1 MINKPMNAYIY
12 LFFIGWLPR
21 FQRIGMIFIP
31 LLMDRLD
38 GVARSIRRNS
48 PWLYTGYAPG
58 LGARRVANVN
68 RQWAARSPRG
78 LRANCG
84 ADLNYRWLPRLRCN
98 DRSSG
103 SSDDPPPELF
113 AQEAVIR
120 LPQEASSDPDPGSI
134 NAEIV
139 IYRAV
144 SAYCS

>member
-1 MINKPMNAYIY
+1 MSSNLNCSAL
-12 LFFIGWLPR
+12 LFTSPAPLHCISLPLTTTLHQYS
-21 FQRIGMIFIP
+21 FLVTIP
-31 LLMDRLD
+31 LYAAALSMVIHR
-38 GVARSIRRNS
+38 
-48 PWLYTGYAPG
+48 APG

-78 LRANCG
+78 VRANCG